1 MGVLAMT
8 VGAIILALW
17 QVPNA
22 AAQTTVTLLPSFL
35 NFPPT
40 LVGTTSAAQ
49 TSTLTNTGSQPLTIT
64 SITAAGL
71 FKQTNNCPASPMT
84 IPPGGTCTFTVSF
97 QPGAGGPAAGLI
109 SVTDNVLPAQVISL
123 GGNGEDFSLAISP
136 ASATVAAGQSATFTM
151 TAAPQGG
158 FNLPVTFSCGD
169 LPAGASCSFSPNPV
183 TLDGTNP
190 VQVTVTVATTARALG
205 VPGHWPDGVSPN
217 GWAQHSARWLWAF
230 LIGLGG
236 LVAVR
241 SRRLGLR
248 MTSTALA
255 LLLLAVLGIA
265 ACGGG
270 GGGGGGTSGTPAGS
284 YSLLVTGS
292 ASAGSANLQ
301 NPVSMTLVVQ

>member
-1 MGVLAMT
+1 MLAMA
-8 VGAIILALW
+8 VSAIVLGVW
-17 QVPNA
+17 QAPNA
-22 AAQTTVTLLPSFL
+22 AAQAAVTLSPNVLTFPSQ
-35 NFPPT
+35 

-49 TSTLTNTGSQPLTIT
+49 TSTLTNTGNQPLTIA
-64 SITAAGL
+64 SITVAGL
-71 FKQTNNCPASPMT
+71 FKQTNNCPVSPMT

-109 SVTDNVLPAQVISL
+109 SITDTAAPPVQVISL
-123 GGNGEDFSLAISP
+123 GGAGEDFSLAISP
-136 ASATVAAGQSATFTM
+136 ASDTVTAGQSATFTM
-151 TAAPQGG
+151 TATPQGG

-169 LPAGASCSFSPNPV
+169 LPAGASCSFSQNPV

-190 VQVTVTVATTARALG
+190 VQVTVTVATTARALD
-205 VPGHWPDGVSPN
+205 VPGHGPDGVPPN
-217 GWAQHSARWLWAF
+217 GRTHLSMRWLWAF

-255 LLLLAVLGIA
+255 LLLLAILWIG

-270 GGGGGGTSGTPAGS
+270 SGGGGGGTSGTPAGS
-284 YSLLVTGS
+284 YSLLITGS
-292 ASAGSANLQ
+292 ASAGSATLQ